1 MKLLG
6 SNDVRIKAVV
16 YNTIELMTP
25 RSAWNKGVQAYA
37 LELLDDDYI
46 KLETVT
52 TGKDGLKTLLL
63 NGAKN
68 WHEYSYG
75 GCSLIYDTDIAERLC
90 SPSELKSRNGGNW
103 QPSKRENW
111 LDCQAR
117 ALGQAFWLIYKTW
130 YTVLRSIE
138 IEKEGRKRKPLKHC
152 SDQRK

>member
-6 SNDVRIKAVV
+6 PNDVRIKTVL

-52 TGKDGLKTLLL
+52 TGKDGLKSLLL
-63 NGAKN
+63 NGAQN
-68 WHEYSYG
+68 WREYSYG
-75 GCSLIYDTDIAERLC
+75 GCSLIYDNDIAERLC

-117 ALGQAFWLIYKTW
+117 ALSQAFWLIYQTW
-130 YTVLRSIE
+130 CDVLRSID
-138 IEKEGRKRKPLKHC
+138 IQKEGSK
-152 SDQRK
+152 

>member
-6 SNDVRIKAVV
+6 SNDVRIKTVV

-52 TGKDGLKTLLL
+52 GMNGLKTLLL
-63 NGAKN
+63 NGAQN
-68 WHEYSYG
+68 WHEFSYG
-75 GCSLIYDTDIAERLC
+75 GCSLIYDKDIAQRLC
-90 SPSELKSRNGGNW
+90 NPSELKSRNGGNW

-117 ALGQAFWLIYKTW
+117 ALSQAFWLIYQTW
-130 YTVLRSIE
+130 CDVLSNIE
-138 IEKEGRKRKPLKHC
+138 
-152 SDQRK
+152 DQNKGNN

>member
-1 MKLLG
+1 MKDSKIYVL
-6 SNDVRIKAVV
+6 SNESIKTVV

-46 KLETVT
+46 KLEKVT

-68 WHEYSYG
+68 WHDYSYG
-75 GCSLIYDTDIAERLC
+75 GCSLIYDCDIAERLS
-90 SPSELKSRNGGNW
+90 SPSELKRCNGGNW
-103 QPSKRENW
+103 QPSRNETW
-111 LDCQAR
+111 LDCQSR

-130 YTVLRSIE
+130 TTALLN
-138 IEKEGRKRKPLKHC
+138 KE
-152 SDQRK
+152 